1 MNPSLALAAAA
12 AFSVALLL
20 LTKRRERLEE
30 VEGPGDSGQQTQN
43 RLRSVPALSPAELA
57 IRIFSPDD
65 REFIART
72 RSPRLQRLYEEERR
86 KVALQW
92 VRCTS
97 REVSRIMRNHRL
109 GSRQSTNLN
118 VAAETKLFC
127 QYVELRFLCGMLVLL
142 TRVFGPHALMD
153 VASHAGD
160 LYQRLGRA
168 MTDGVVT
175 PLKVP

>member
-12 AFSVALLL
+12 AFFVALLL
-20 LTKRRERLEE
+20 LSNRRDQLEE
-30 VEGPGDSGQQTQN
+30 VEAPEGSGQQTHN
-43 RLRSVPALSPAELA
+43 RFRSVPAFPPAELA
-57 IRIFSPDD
+57 VRIFSPDD

-72 RSPRLQRLYEEERR
+72 RSPRLQRLYKEERR

-92 VRCTS
+92 VRYTS

-109 GSRQSTNLN
+109 GARQSTNLN

-127 QYVELRFLCGMLVLL
+127 QYVELRFLCAMLLLL
-142 TRVFGPHALMD
+142 TRLFGPHALMD
-153 VASHAGD
+153 VASYAGE

-175 PLKVP
+175 P

>member
-12 AFSVALLL
+12 AFFVALLL
-20 LTKRRERLEE
+20 LSNRREQIEE
-30 VEGPGDSGQQTQN
+30 VDAPENSGREAHN
-43 RLRSVPALSPAELA
+43 RFRAVPAFPPAELA

-72 RSPRLQRLYEEERR
+72 HSPRLQRLYKEERR

-92 VRCTS
+92 VHYTS
-97 REVSRIMRNHRL
+97 REVSRIMRDHRL
-109 GSRQSTNLN
+109 VSRQSTNLN

-127 QYVELRFLCGMLVLL
+127 QYVELRFMCGMMLL
-142 TRVFGPHALMD
+142 LIRLFGPHALTD
-153 VASHAGD
+153 VASRTGE

-168 MTDGVVT
+168 MTESVVT
-175 PLKVP
+175 P

>member
-12 AFSVALLL
+12 AFFVALLL
-20 LTKRRERLEE
+20 LSNRREQLEE
-30 VEGPGDSGQQTQN
+30 VEAPESSGQQTHN
-43 RLRSVPALSPAELA
+43 RFRSVPAFPPTELA

-72 RSPRLQRLYEEERR
+72 RSPRLQRLYKEERR

-92 VRCTS
+92 VRYTS

-127 QYVELRFLCGMLVLL
+127 QYVELRFLCGMLLL
-142 TRVFGPHALMD
+142 LIRLFGPHALMD
-153 VASHAGD
+153 VASHAGE

-175 PLKVP
+175 P

>member
-12 AFSVALLL
+12 AFFVALLL
-20 LTKRRERLEE
+20 LSNRQEQVEE
-30 VEGPGDSGQQTQN
+30 VEVLGSPGQQTHN
-43 RLRSVPALSPAELA
+43 RFRSLPAFSPAELA
-57 IRIFSPDD
+57 NRIFSKDD

-72 RSPRLQRLYEEERR
+72 RSPRLQQLYKQERR

-127 QYVELRFLCGMLVLL
+127 QYAELRFLCGMLLL
-142 TRVFGPHALMD
+142 LIRLFGPHALMD
-153 VASHAGD
+153 MASHAGE
-160 LYQRLGRA
+160 LYQRLGRR

-175 PLKVP
+175 P